1 MQQNLEDSYIQADSK
16 DSIRWL
22 LSRSRWYRI
31 EAGKRRVSFIYDK
44 IPDEEGAFS
53 WELTNAAIKRAYFR
67 KSGHKLVLN
76 RLAQLQFTACSKA
89 SVTNLLSNLRAP
101 W

>member
-1 MQQNLEDSYIQADSK
+1 MHQNLEDSYIQADSK

-53 WELTNAAIKRAYFR
+53 
-67 KSGHKLVLN
+67 
-76 RLAQLQFTACSKA
+76 
-89 SVTNLLSNLRAP
+89 
-101 W
+101 